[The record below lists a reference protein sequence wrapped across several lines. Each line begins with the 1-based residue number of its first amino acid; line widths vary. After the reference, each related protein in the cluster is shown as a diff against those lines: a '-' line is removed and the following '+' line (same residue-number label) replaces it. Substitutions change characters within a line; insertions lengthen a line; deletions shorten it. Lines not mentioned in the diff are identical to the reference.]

1 MKDTWAKNKLKS
13 KGWSYR
19 KAAQVLGITY
29 QYLCDVCNGVHNS
42 VRLNKRIYNLPDFND
57 FIRCNPNFFDRKRV
71 RRTRRANQT
80 RKVAI

>member
-71 RRTRRANQT
+71 RRTRRAN
-80 RKVAI
+80 RRGM